1 MLPFVLRFA
10 DFSSMFSNTRNV
22 GDVEIYRISL
32 RRSRYSNHE
41 IRMKLQKKK
50 IGASGGKW
58 DKGRFDVAD
67 VGSTIDRN
75 LDVSRSRK

>member
-1 MLPFVLRFA
+1 MLPCVLRFA

-32 RRSRYSNHE
+32 RQSRCSNHE

-50 IGASGGKW
+50 IGASAGKW
-58 DKGRFDVAD
+58 DKG
-67 VGSTIDRN
+67 SLTS
-75 LDVSRSRK
+75 LL